1 MIVSQENVIATEYT
15 KLYWTFLVIHRYSP
29 PGLPFRKRWHC
40 QETVHLYSCLVLDSF
55 SSGQDVR
62 TEMAKNLIHLSLV
75 LYIYIYI
82 YIYASTLYIYIWQR
96 REREPDKCHRVYL
109 ARIVSLRVFFLF
121 QRVFQHNGAIET
133 EWKREIVATTLAVLS
148 LSSAVRVVGL
158 LRERVM
164 RMQMDRQI
172 V

>member
-40 QETVHLYSCLVLDSF
+40 QKSPSSIEKVHLYSCLVLDSF

-75 LYIYIYI
+75 LYICIYI
-82 YIYASTLYIYIWQR
+82 YLRKYVIYIYLAKE
-96 REREPDKCHRVYL
+96 RER
-109 ARIVSLRVFFLF
+109 A
-121 QRVFQHNGAIET
+121 
-133 EWKREIVATTLAVLS
+133 
-148 LSSAVRVVGL
+148 
-158 LRERVM
+158 
-164 RMQMDRQI
+164 
-172 V
+172 

>member
-40 QETVHLYSCLVLDSF
+40 QKSPSSIEKVHLYSCLVLDSF

-82 YIYASTLYIYIWQR
+82 YIYASTLYIYISGKG
-96 REREPDKCHRVYL
+96 ERESLINVIGYIWL
-109 ARIVSLRVFFLF
+109 ALFPSAFFF
-121 QRVFQHNGAIET
+121 YSSEFFNIT
-133 EWKREIVATTLAVLS
+133 ER
-148 LSSAVRVVGL
+148 
-158 LRERVM
+158 
-164 RMQMDRQI
+164 
-172 V
+172 